1 MPSATESTVPTS
13 ARSADSVSSPSILS
27 RRIDAISSGLMSIGL
42 LSASLRRLSDALSK
56 FLQATADAR
65 VEHLVADLQ
74 DDAAE
79 DLGVDAA
86 GQLDLLAGLALDLL
100 AHLLDHRRLQR
111 DRAGDGHVDAPVLLL
126 PELVELAA
134 DAEDLRHPLLLD
146 QQLEEVQQLGIDAGD
161 GAFQPRHLL
170 RRGEVGTEEEDLQL
184 AVAV

>member
-1 MPSATESTVPTS
+1 MPSATDSTVPTS

-27 RRIDAISSGLMSIGL
+27 RRMLAISSGLMSIGVL
-42 LSASLRRLSDALSK
+42 YASLRRLSDALSK

-86 GQLDLLAGLALDLL
+86 RQLDLLPGLALDLFAAL
-100 AHLLDHRRLQR
+100 SHPPRPQR

-126 PELVELAA
+126 PELVQLAA

-146 QQLEEVQQLGIDAGD
+146 QQLEEVEQLRIGVAD
-161 GAFQPRHLL
+161 GALQARHLL
-170 RRGEVGTEEEDLQL
+170 GRGEVGAEEEDLKL
-184 AVAV
+184 AVA